1 MTISIQKLV
10 DQFGSIRAA
19 AYLRHRFSK
28 PENFFEYT
36 SLYSE
41 LLENEVPEMHQEI
54 VGMYMQGGRIAGCAP
69 RGGAKSTV
77 TGLEFAPW
85 LALNGKRRFILY
97 ISDTFTQAK
106 LHVGTIK
113 DQLETNEKVRFVY
126 PGAKGEKWGEEGIEI
141 NTVDGGTCFILP
153 LGAGM
158 KVRGLRYKGRRP
170 DQAIIDDLE
179 NLDIVYSPERRK
191 KLQRWF
197 DFDLEPGLDRY
208 NKNIIFIGT
217 MLHYHAL
224 LMQVVHKKG
233 KYQSWKTF
241 FYKALDSQGKSFW
254 ESRYPTEYLTGIR
267 DNPEHP
273 DYVGS
278 IVFSQEYQNE
288 PQDDNDRI
296 IKMSW
301 IQSYNYNEAWRGV
314 EAESDA
320 ESKKKWRMG
329 LERVGAVDTAISE
342 KEGADF
348 FSFYMMGVDP
358 KTGIEYMLD
367 LIHDRIGDIN
377 QQVKVICDGV
387 QNWSL
392 DVLGIESVAYQAG
405 LVKLVRVEL
414 QRRRVFCRVVAIK
427 TDKDKI
433 RRARIHSSAFEAGF
447 IKLRQDHPKYD
458 IIRTELEEFPLGE
471 HDDAFDS
478 LMLAREARR
487 APKARTFAN
496 KPAGL

>member
-1 MTISIQKLV
+1 MAISIQTLISK
-10 DQFGSIRAA
+10 FGSIRAA
-19 AYLRHRFSK
+19 AYLRYRFTN
-28 PENFFEYT
+28 PERFFEYT

-41 LLENEVPEMHQEI
+41 LLENEVPQMHQHI
-54 VGMYMQGGRIAGCAP
+54 VGLYMQGGRIAGCAP

-113 DQLETNEKVRFVY
+113 DQIETNEKLRFVY
-126 PGAKGEKWGEEGIEI
+126 PNAKGEKWGEEGIEI
-141 NTVDGGTCFILP
+141 NSIDGGTCFILP

-217 MLHYHAL
+217 LLHYHAL
-224 LMQVVHKKG
+224 LKQVITKSG
-233 KYQSWKTF
+233 KYASWKTF
-241 FYKALDSQGKSFW
+241 FYKALDEFGKSFW
-254 ESRYPTEYLTGIR
+254 ESRYPTDYLTAIR
-267 DNPEHP
+267 DDPTHP

-278 IVFSQEYQNE
+278 IVFAQEYQNE

-296 IKMSW
+296 IKMAW
-301 IQSYNYNEAWRGV
+301 IQSYNFAEAWRSI
-314 EAESDA
+314 EADNDDLRRQ
-320 ESKKKWRMG
+320 KWLSR
-329 LERVGAVDTAISE
+329 LERVGGVDLAISE
-342 KEGADF
+342 KEGSDF
-348 FSFYMMGVDP
+348 FSFYSMGVDP
-358 KTGIEYMLD
+358 ATGIEYQLD
-367 LIHDRIGDIN
+367 LIHGKFGDIN
-377 QQVKVICDGV
+377 EQVKMICDGIEE
-387 QNWSL
+387 WKL
-392 DVLGIESVAYQAG
+392 DVVGIEAVAYQAG

-414 QRRRVFCRVVAIK
+414 QKRRLFCRIVPIK

-447 IKLRQDHPKYD
+447 VKLRQDHPKYD
-458 IIRTELEEFPLGE
+458 IIRTELEEFPLGAN
-471 HDDAFDS
+471 DDAFDS

-487 APKARTFAN
+487 APRARTFGE
-496 KPAGL
+496 KPTGL

>member
-1 MTISIQKLV
+1 MEISIQRLV
-10 DQFGSIRAA
+10 REFGSVRAA

-41 LLENEVPEMHQEI
+41 LLENDVPEMHQEI

-85 LALNGKRRFILY
+85 IALNGKRRFILY

-106 LHVGTIK
+106 LHVGTIR

-126 PGAKGEKWGEEGIEI
+126 PSAKGEKWGEEGIEI
-141 NTVDGGTCFILP
+141 NTIDGGTCFILP

-179 NLDIVYSPERRK
+179 NLEIVYSAERRK

-233 KYQSWKTF
+233 KYASWKTF
-241 FYKALDSQGKSFW
+241 FYKALDEQGKSFW
-254 ESRYPTEYLTGIR
+254 ESRYPTEYLKAIK

-278 IVFSQEYQNE
+278 IVFAQEYQNE

-296 IKMSW
+296 IKIAW
-301 IQSYNYNEAWRGV
+301 IQGYNYNEEWRKI
-314 EAESDA
+314 EAEND
-320 ESKKKWRMG
+320 EERKKKWRRK
-329 LERVGAVDTAISE
+329 LERVGGVDPAISE
-342 KEGADF
+342 SEGADYF
-348 FSFYMMGVDP
+348 AFYSMGVDQQ
-358 KTGIEYMLD
+358 TGNEYQFD
-367 LIHDRIGDIN
+367 LVRDKIPDIN
-377 QQVKVICDGV
+377 EQVRVICDGV
-387 QNWSL
+387 QQWEL
-392 DVLGIESVAYQAG
+392 EVLGIESVAYQSG
-405 LVKLVRVEL
+405 LARLVRVEL
-414 QRRRVFCRVVAIK
+414 QRRRVFCRVVPIK

-447 IKLRQDHPKYD
+447 VKLRQDHEKYD

-471 HDDAFDS
+471 HDDTFDS

-487 APKARTFAN
+487 APRARVISE
-496 KPAGL
+496 KPSGL